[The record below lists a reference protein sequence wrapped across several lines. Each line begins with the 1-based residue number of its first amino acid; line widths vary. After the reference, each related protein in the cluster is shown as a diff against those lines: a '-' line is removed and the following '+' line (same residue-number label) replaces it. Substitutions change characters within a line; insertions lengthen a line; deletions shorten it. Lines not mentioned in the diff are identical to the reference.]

1 MFSCAYCKSSIEED
15 SFYCDQCGKEIMLC
29 EKCGQPGSGPFCEN
43 DGEPIIPAQ
52 TRPGKESSIT
62 VPTQP
67 LANDNLL
74 RNQQVS
80 DSLPPYP
87 EKQVPATEGPSLT
100 LINDSLQMKLTISPG
115 MILGARTGPYASQ
128 LSQFKTIS
136 GKHLQ
141 FIFDPQ
147 QGWKITD
154 LGSTNGTKYSA
165 QSGKWEGVAKLPPQQ
180 TLAVQ
185 DAAFLL
191 IANIEF
197 RIEIE
202 DPALTGKTQRI

>member
-29 EKCGQPGSGPFCEN
+29 EKCGQPGSDPFCEN
-43 DGEPIIPAQ
+43 DGEQMVSAKS
-52 TRPGKESSIT
+52 RPGNELSNPA
-62 VPTQP
+62 PTQP
-67 LANDNLL
+67 VAHDNLL
-74 RNQQVS
+74 QNQPS
-80 DSLPPYP
+80 ASPLPTQP
-87 EKQVPATEGPSLT
+87 EQPIPSTDGPFLK
-100 LINDSLQMKLTISPG
+100 LVNDSLKMKLTITPG
-115 MILGARTGPYASQ
+115 VILGARTGPYASQ

-147 QGWKITD
+147 QGWKIMD

-165 QSGKWEGVAKLPPQQ
+165 QSGNWEGIAKIPPQQ
-180 TLAVQ
+180 NLAIQ

-202 DPALTGKTQRI
+202 DPALAGKTQRI

>member
-43 DGEPIIPAQ
+43 DGEPVVSAQ
-52 TRPGKESSIT
+52 TSAGKESSNP

-67 LANDNLL
+67 VADDNLL
-74 RNQQVS
+74 RNQPAS
-80 DSLPPYP
+80 GPLPTPP
-87 EKQVPATEGPSLT
+87 QPQVPATEGPCLS
-100 LINDSLQMKLTISPG
+100 LINDSLQMKLTINPG

-165 QSGKWEGVAKLPPQQ
+165 QSGNWDGIAKIPPQQ
-180 TLAVQ
+180 NLAIQ

-202 DPALTGKTQRI
+202 DPALAGKTQRI